1 MKKVCEF
8 YIKHAKL
15 IGALYCTIPVTGW
28 LIYIL
33 LTEPFRNVYI
43 LRFALCLIFGNIIGA
58 YLNQYGL
65 RIWLAKHNSDA
76 GPATIID
83 GAYNG
88 AAIGFGIALPTAL
101 TSLIGTNHPEM
112 AKTFIIVAYIAAT
125 LLGSVIGSVFAK
137 IGREYL
143 NSGDGTFKENQ

>member
-1 MKKVCEF
+1 MKKACEF
-8 YIKHAKL
+8 YIQHAKL
-15 IGALYCTIPVTGW
+15 IGALYCTIPATGW
-28 LIYIL
+28 FIYVL
-33 LTEPFRNVYI
+33 LTVPFREVYI
-43 LRFALCLIFGNIIGA
+43 LRFALCLTFGNIIGA

-65 RIWLAKHNSDA
+65 GIWLSKHTSDA
-76 GPATIID
+76 GPATIFD

-112 AKTFIIVAYIAAT
+112 AKTFIIVVYIAAT
-125 LLGSVIGSVFAK
+125 LLGSVIGSGFAK

-143 NSGDGTFKENQ
+143 NRDGTIK

>member
-1 MKKVCEF
+1 MKKACEF

-15 IGALYCTIPVTGW
+15 IGAFYCTIPVTGW
-28 LIYIL
+28 LIYVL
-33 LTEPFRNVYI
+33 LTVPFREVYI

-65 RIWLAKHNSDA
+65 RIWLLKHNSDA
-76 GPATIID
+76 GPATIMD

-112 AKTFIIVAYIAAT
+112 AKTFIIVAYISAT
-125 LLGSVIGSVFAK
+125 LLGSLIGSVFAK
-137 IGREYL
+137 IGRKYL
-143 NSGDGTFKENQ
+143 NGKE